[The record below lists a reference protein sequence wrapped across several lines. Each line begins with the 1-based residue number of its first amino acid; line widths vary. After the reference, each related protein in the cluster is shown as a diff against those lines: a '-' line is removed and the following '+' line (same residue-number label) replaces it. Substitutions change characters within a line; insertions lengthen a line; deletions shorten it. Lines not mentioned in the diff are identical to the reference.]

1 MNIQMHIEVLN
12 GDISNRELEVPQGTT
27 YEKILETLGL
37 NQETVLLLNNGQA
50 VPVDGA
56 AMSGNLTLICIAS
69 QG

>member
-1 MNIQMHIEVLN
+1 MHIEVLN

-56 AMSGNLTLICIAS
+56 AMFGNLTLICIAS

>member
-1 MNIQMHIEVLN
+1 MHIEVLN

-27 YEKILETLGL
+27 YEKILETHGL
-37 NQETVLLLNNGQA
+37 NQETVLFLNNGQA

-56 AMSGNLTLICIAS
+56 AMSGKLTLTCIAS

>member
-1 MNIQMHIEVLN
+1 MHIEVLN
-12 GDISNRELEVPQGTT
+12 SDISNRELEVSQGTT

-37 NQETVLLLNNGQA
+37 NQETVLILNNGQA

-56 AMSGNLTLICIAS
+56 AMSGNMTIICIAS

>member
-1 MNIQMHIEVLN
+1 MHIEVLN
-12 GDISNRELEVPQGTT
+12 SDISNRELEVSQGTT

-37 NQETVLLLNNGQA
+37 NQETVLILNNGQA

-56 AMSGNLTLICIAS
+56 AVPGNLTIICIAS

>member
-1 MNIQMHIEVLN
+1 MHIEVLN

>member
-37 NQETVLLLNNGQA
+37 NQETVLILNNGQA

-56 AMSGNLTLICIAS
+56 AMSGNMTIICIAS

>member
-1 MNIQMHIEVLN
+1 MHIEVLN

-37 NQETVLLLNNGQA
+37 NQETVLILNNGQA

-56 AMSGNLTLICIAS
+56 AMSGNMTIICIAS

>member
-1 MNIQMHIEVLN
+1 MHIEVLN
-12 GDISNRELEVPQGTT
+12 SDISNRELEVPQGTT

-37 NQETVLLLNNGQA
+37 NQETVLILNNGQA

-56 AMSGNLTLICIAS
+56 AMSGKLTIICIAS